1 MGDKMKFELF
11 GPSITDLE
19 IKFVMDAMENGWY
32 GDRKYW
38 YVENF
43 EREFAAYHGRKHAL
57 MTPNCTSA
65 IHLLLLGLG
74 VGPGDEVIVPE
85 CTWIASA
92 THITHVG
99 AKTVF
104 ADIDEKTWCI
114 SAESLEKAIT
124 PRTKAVIA
132 VDLYGNMPDMDAIR
146 QVTDKHGIHLIED
159 AAGALGSVYRGARA
173 GSFGIGSVF
182 SFHRTKT
189 ITTGEGGMLLLDDD
203 SLFKRCH
210 FLRDHGRSKD
220 RHYYNAEVAYKYMP
234 CNLLASLGYAQFQR
248 VEELVQAKRH
258 LLTRYRQ
265 MFSDIPDLYLNPEP
279 PDGRN
284 GAWCTA
290 LIFGRSHGMDKEQ
303 AIQELEKLGFEGRP
317 FFYPLSGMPAYG
329 GESVEKRERN
339 PVAYDLSARGICLPA
354 SFRVSD
360 EELMAYSNA
369 IRAILGRGGLTKFE

>member
-1 MGDKMKFELF
+1 MNLPLELF
-11 GPSITDLE
+11 GPSITELE
-19 IKFVMDAMENGWY
+19 LQTVIDAMQDGWY
-32 GDRKYW
+32 GERKYW

-43 EREFAAYHGRKHAL
+43 EKVFAQYHGRKFAL

-74 VGPGDEVIVPE
+74 IGPGDEVIVPE

-92 THITHVG
+92 TNIAHVG

-104 ADIDEKTWCI
+104 ADIDENTWCM
-114 SAESLEKAIT
+114 SADSLERAIT
-124 PRTKAVIA
+124 PKTKAVIA

-146 QVTDKHGIHLIED
+146 GVIDKHGIYLIED
-159 AAGALGSVYRGARA
+159 AAGALGSVYRSKKA

-189 ITTGEGGMLLLDDD
+189 ITTGEGGMLLIDDQE
-203 SLFKRCH
+203 LYERCH

-220 RHYYNAEVAYKYMP
+220 KHYFNDEVAYKYMP

-258 LLTRYRQ
+258 LLERYRLA
-265 MFSDIPDLYLNPEP
+265 FADVPDVYLNPEP
-279 PDGRN
+279 PEGRN

-290 LIFGRSHGMDKEQ
+290 LIFGRSHKMDKEFV
-303 AIQELEKLGFEGRP
+303 IGELAQKGFEGRP
-317 FFYPLSGMPAYG
+317 FFYPLSSMPAYG
-329 GESVEKRERN
+329 SRGSEMVLKN
-339 PVAYDLSARGICLPA
+339 PIAYDLSYRGICLPA
-354 SFRVSD
+354 AFRTSD
-360 EELMAYSNA
+360 AQLLEYSNG
-369 IRAILGRGGLTKFE
+369 IRSVLGMAPKAGFE

>member
-1 MGDKMKFELF
+1 MKFELF

-19 IKFVMDAMENGWY
+19 IKTVMDAMENGWY

-74 VGPGDEVIVPE
+74 IGPGDEVIVPE

-104 ADIDEKTWCI
+104 ADIDEQTWCM
-114 SAESLEKAIT
+114 SAESLERTIT
-124 PRTKAVIA
+124 ANTKAVIA

-146 QVTDKHGIHLIED
+146 QVADKHGIFLIED
-159 AAGALGSVYRGARA
+159 AAGALGSVYQGRKA

-203 SLFKRCH
+203 KLFERCH
-210 FLRDHGRSKD
+210 FLRDHGRSEIK
-220 RHYYNAEVAYKYMP
+220 HYYNTEVAFKYMP

-258 LLTRYRQ
+258 LLDRYRR

-279 PDGRN
+279 PGGRN

-290 LIFGRSHGMDKEQ
+290 LIFGRSHHIKKEFV
-303 AIQELEKLGFEGRP
+303 IQELGRLGFEGRP
-317 FFYPLSGMPAYG
+317 FFYPLSEMPAYG
-329 GESVEKRERN
+329 GVSAEKKKKN
-339 PVAYDLSARGICLPA
+339 PVAYDISERGMCLPA
-354 SFRVSD
+354 SFRTSD
-360 EELMAYSNA
+360 AELMAYCNA
-369 IRAILGRGGLTKFE
+369 IRSILGRKALVAFE

>member
-1 MGDKMKFELF
+1 MNLELF
-11 GPSITDLE
+11 GPSITELE
-19 IKFVMDAMENGWY
+19 LKTVMDAMQNGWY

-43 EREFAAYHGRKHAL
+43 EKEFAQYHGRKHAM

-74 VGPGDEVIVPE
+74 IGPGDEVIVPE

-104 ADIDEKTWCI
+104 ADIDENTWCM
-114 SAESLEKAIT
+114 SADSLERAIN
-124 PRTKAVIA
+124 PKTKAVIV

-146 QVTDKHGIHLIED
+146 SVADKHGIYLIED
-159 AAGALGSVYRGARA
+159 AAGALGSVCRGKKA

-189 ITTGEGGMLLLDDD
+189 ITTGEGGMLLVDDQK
-203 SLFKRCH
+203 LFERCH

-220 RHYYNAEVAYKYMP
+220 KHYFNDEIAYKYMP
-234 CNLLASLGYAQFQR
+234 CNLLGSIGYAQFQR

-258 LLTRYRQ
+258 LLERYRQ
-265 MFSDIPDLYLNPEP
+265 AFADVPDVYLNPEP
-279 PDGRN
+279 PEGRN

-290 LIFGRSHGMDKEQ
+290 LIFGHSHKVDKEYVI
-303 AIQELEKLGFEGRP
+303 AELANKGLEGRP
-317 FFYPLSGMPAYG
+317 FFYPLSSMPAYG
-329 GESVEKRERN
+329 SRGAEMASKN
-339 PVAYDLSARGICLPA
+339 PVAYDLSDRGICLPA
-354 SFRVSD
+354 AFRTSD
-360 EELMAYSNA
+360 AQLLEYCNGVRSVH
-369 IRAILGRGGLTKFE
+369 GLAPKVAFG

>member
-1 MGDKMKFELF
+1 MKLELF
-11 GPSITDLE
+11 GPSITNLE
-19 IKFVMDAMENGWY
+19 IQAVIDAMENGWY
-32 GDRKYW
+32 GEKKYW

-43 EREFAAYHGRKHAL
+43 EREFAKYHGRKHAL

-104 ADIDEKTWCI
+104 ADIDEKTWCM
-114 SAESLEKAIT
+114 SAKSLEEAIT
-124 PRTKAVIA
+124 PRTKAVIV
-132 VDLYGNMPDMDAIR
+132 VDLYGNMPDLDAIR
-146 QVTDKHGIHLIED
+146 QVADRHGIHLIED
-159 AAGALGSVYRGARA
+159 AAGALGSVYRGAKA

-189 ITTGEGGMLLLDDD
+189 ITTGEGGMLLVDDD

-210 FLRDHGRSKD
+210 FLRDHGRSQTK
-220 RHYYNAEVAYKYMP
+220 HYFNTEVAYKYMP

-248 VEELVQAKRH
+248 IEELVGAKRH
-258 LLTRYRQ
+258 LLSRYRQ
-265 MFSDIPDLYLNPEP
+265 AFADIPDVYLNPEP
-279 PDGRN
+279 PEGRN

-290 LIFGRSHGMDKEQ
+290 LIVGESYRLHKEDV
-303 AIQELEKLGFEGRP
+303 IEELVKRGFEGRP
-317 FFYPLSGMPAYG
+317 FFYPLSSMPAYG
-329 GESVEKRERN
+329 GESSEKKSRS
-339 PVAYDLSARGICLPA
+339 PVAYDVSSRGICLPA
-354 SFRVSD
+354 SFRTSD
-360 EELMAYSNA
+360 EELLAYSNA
-369 IRAILGRGGLTKFE
+369 IRSILGKDPLADFT

>member
-1 MGDKMKFELF
+1 MKFELF

-19 IKFVMDAMENGWY
+19 IRTVMDAMQNGWY

-38 YVENF
+38 YVEQF

-57 MTPNCTSA
+57 MTPNCTTA

-74 VGPGDEVIVPE
+74 IGPGDEVIVPE

-104 ADIDEKTWCI
+104 ADIDEKNWCM

-124 PRTKAVIA
+124 PNTKAVIV

-146 QVTDKHGIHLIED
+146 QVAERHGIHLIED
-159 AAGALGSVYRGARA
+159 AAGALGAVYRGAKA

-189 ITTGEGGMLLLDDD
+189 ITTGEGGMLMVDDD
-203 SLFKRCH
+203 QLFKRCH
-210 FLRDHGRSKD
+210 FLRDHGRSQT
-220 RHYYNAEVAYKYMP
+220 RHYYNTEVAYKYMP
-234 CNLLASLGYAQFQR
+234 SNLLASLGYAQLQR
-248 VEELVQAKRH
+248 IEELVQAKRH
-258 LLTRYRQ
+258 LLLRYTQ
-265 MFSDIPDLYLNPEP
+265 AFSDIPDVQLNQDP

-290 LIFGRSHGMDKEQ
+290 LVFGRSHGLDKEYV
-303 AIQELEKLGFEGRP
+303 IQELTKMGFEGRP
-317 FFYPLSGMPAYG
+317 FFYPLSSMPAYG
-329 GESVEKRERN
+329 GESAEKRNRN
-339 PVAYDLSARGICLPA
+339 PVAYDVSQRGICLPA
-354 SFRVSD
+354 SFKTSD
-360 EELMAYSNA
+360 EELLAYSNA
-369 IRAILGRGGLTKFE
+369 IRSILGKAPLAGFP

>member
-1 MGDKMKFELF
+1 VNLELF
-11 GPSITDLE
+11 GPSITEHE
-19 IKFVMDAMENGWY
+19 IKTVMDAMQNGWY

-43 EREFAAYHGRKHAL
+43 EREFAQYHGRKYAL

-74 VGPGDEVIVPE
+74 IGFEDEVIVPE

-104 ADIDEKTWCI
+104 ADIDETTWCM
-114 SAESLEKAIT
+114 SADSFERAIT
-124 PRTKAVIA
+124 PKTKAVIA

-146 QVTDKHGIHLIED
+146 RVADKHGLYLIED
-159 AAGALGSVYRGARA
+159 AAGALGSVYRGKKA

-189 ITTGEGGMLLLDDD
+189 ITTGEGGMLLVDDQK
-203 SLFKRCH
+203 LYERCH

-220 RHYYNAEVAYKYMP
+220 KHYFNDEAAYKYMP
-234 CNLLASLGYAQFQR
+234 CNLLGSLGYAQFQR

-258 LLTRYRQ
+258 LLERYRQ
-265 MFSDIPDLYLNPEP
+265 AFADVPDVYLNPEP
-279 PDGRN
+279 PEGRN

-290 LIFGRSHGMDKEQ
+290 LIFGHSHKVNKEQ
-303 AIQELEKLGFEGRP
+303 VIAELTRKGFEGRP
-317 FFYPLSGMPAYG
+317 FFYPLSSMPAYG
-329 GESVEKRERN
+329 SRGVEMMRRN
-339 PVAYDLSARGICLPA
+339 PVAYDLSYRGICLPA
-354 SFRVSD
+354 AFKTSD
-360 EELMAYSNA
+360 AQLLEYCNG
-369 IRAILGRGGLTKFE
+369 IRSVLGLAPKAAFE